1 MKNINDI
8 TNPRTTDLDKLKNG
22 ARFTWGEL
30 VKIHEITD
38 YAIVEYVSDFN
49 GSDKGQ
55 TRYAGYV
62 NGVDCAESYLDMDSA
77 LAGCIAYKHEGC
89 NHRADGYFIKMI
101 TEA

>member
-30 VKIHEITD
+30 VKIHEIGE
-38 YAIVEYVSDFN
+38 YAVVEAIDKEDKLPCFHSYV
-49 GSDKGQ
+49 
-55 TRYAGYV
+55 AGRSCSHAYPT
-62 NGVDCAESYLDMDSA
+62 LDAA
-77 LAGCIAYKHEGC
+77 LAGCIAYKHEGL